1 MLNTNFFT
9 TPFSIKHRT
18 FPRFIGG
25 PLDGIT
31 DAPFRKLVRDFSQD
45 ELLYTEMRH
54 VRSIVTPKGGA
65 LALDFAQME
74 RPLNFQVSAN
84 SVEFIEQACERI
96 LAAGVDMIDL
106 NVGCPASNVVS
117 SCSGSALMA
126 NPEMLEKILK
136 EFRRV
141 IPSHVLFTIK
151 IRAGFK
157 HANAV
162 DIAKLAQ
169 DCGVDAL
176 AIHPRLKTQMF
187 TGLPDY
193 ALAAQVKKALQIPVI
208 FSGNVVNF
216 KTAKMTYDLTG
227 VDGFLI
233 GRGIWAKP
241 WKLYEMQ
248 QHAQGK
254 DFTVDSKLILSVA
267 LRHLTLMMQAYGMHG
282 LFRFR
287 KHLPF
292 YIKGHPSASALRQR
306 LVQSESEQDIKE
318 GLSEFLSK
326 NL

>member
-1 MLNTNFFT
+1 MDYFN
-9 TPFSIKHRT
+9 SHVKIKHLSY
-18 FPRFIGG
+18 PRFMGG

-31 DAPFRKLVRDFSQD
+31 DSPFRKLVRDFSKD

-54 VRSIVTPKGGA
+54 VRSVVTPKGGA
-65 LALDFAQME
+65 LALDLAQFE

-84 SVEFIEQACERI
+84 SVEFIEQACEKI
-96 LAAGVDMIDL
+96 LQTGVDAIDL

-126 NPEMLEKILK
+126 NPVMLEKILK

-141 IPSHVLFTIK
+141 IPDHVLFTIK

-157 HANAV
+157 EINAV

-187 TGLPDY
+187 TGQPNY
-193 ALAAQVKKALQIPVI
+193 QVAAAVKQALQIPVL

-216 KTAKMTYDLTG
+216 KTAKMTYELTG

-233 GRGIWAKP
+233 GRGMWAKP
-241 WKLYEMQ
+241 WKLEEMK
-248 QHAQGK
+248 QHALGK
-254 DFTVDSKLILSVA
+254 EFVVDSQMILKVA
-267 LRHLTLMMQAYGMHG
+267 LRHLSLMIEQYGMHG

-306 LVQSESEQDIKE
+306 LVLSESENDIKE
-318 GLSEFLSK
+318 GLQEFLG
-326 NL
+326 

>member
-1 MLNTNFFT
+1 MDYFNSNVK
-9 TPFSIKHRT
+9 IKHLS
-18 FPRFIGG
+18 FPRLMSG

-31 DAPFRKLVRDFSQD
+31 DSPFRKLVRDFSKD

-65 LALDFAQME
+65 LALDFNQLE

-84 SVEFIEQACERI
+84 SVEFIEQACEKI
-96 LAAGVDMIDL
+96 LQVGVDSIDL

-126 NPEMLEKILK
+126 NPVMLEKILK

-141 IPSHVLFTIK
+141 IPDHVLFTIK

-157 HANAV
+157 EVNAV

-187 TGLPDY
+187 TGQPNY
-193 ALAAQVKKALQIPVI
+193 QVAAAVKQALQIPVL

-216 KTAKMTYDLTG
+216 KTAKMTYELTG

-233 GRGIWAKP
+233 GRGMWAKP
-241 WKLYEMQ
+241 WKLEEMK
-248 QHAQGK
+248 QHALGNEYI
-254 DFTVDSKLILSVA
+254 VDSQMILKVA
-267 LRHLTLMMQAYGMHG
+267 LRHLSLMIEQYGMHG

-306 LVQSESEQDIKE
+306 LVLSESENDIKE
-318 GLSEFLSK
+318 GLQEFLG
-326 NL
+326 

>member
-1 MLNTNFFT
+1 MDYFNQKLH
-9 TPFSIKHRT
+9 IKQLS

-31 DAPFRKLVRDFSQD
+31 DSPFRQLVRDFSQE

-65 LALDFAQME
+65 MALAFEQFE

-84 SVEFIEQACERI
+84 APDFVEEACNKI
-96 LAAGVDMIDL
+96 LEAGVDMIDL
-106 NVGCPASNVVS
+106 NVGCPARNVIS
-117 SCSGSALMA
+117 SCCGSALMA
-126 NPEMLEKILK
+126 NPVMLEKILK
-136 EFRRV
+136 EFKRV
-141 IPSHVLFTIK
+141 LPDHVPFTIK

-157 HANAV
+157 QVNAI

-176 AIHPRLKTQMF
+176 AIHPRLQTQAF
-187 TGLPDY
+187 SGQPDY
-193 ALAAQVKKALQIPVI
+193 VLAAAVKKAVQIPVI
-208 FSGNVVNF
+208 LSGNIVNF
-216 KTAKMTYDLTG
+216 KTAHMAYERTG

-241 WKLYEMQ
+241 WKLEEMK
-248 QHAQGK
+248 QHAMGNPYL
-254 DFTVDSKLILSVA
+254 VDSNMVLQVA
-267 LRHLTLMMQAYGMHG
+267 LKHLGLMVQQFGVHG

-292 YIKGHPSASALRQR
+292 YVKGHPAASALRSR
-306 LVQSESEQDIKE
+306 LFLTDNLDDVKE
-318 GLSEFLSK
+318 GLKEFLG
-326 NL
+326 

>member
-1 MLNTNFFT
+1 MDYFKENLK
-9 TPFSIKHRT
+9 IKHLS

-31 DAPFRKLVRDFSQD
+31 DSPFRKLVRDFSTQ

-65 LALDFAQME
+65 LALDFLQME

-84 SVEFIEQACERI
+84 SVEFIEAACERI
-96 LAAGVDMIDL
+96 VQAGVDIVDL

-126 NPEMLEKILK
+126 NPVMLEKILK
-136 EFRRV
+136 EFKRV
-141 IPSHVLFTIK
+141 LPESIPFTIK

-157 HANAV
+157 VVNAV
-162 DIAKLAQ
+162 DIALLAQ

-176 AIHPRLKTQMF
+176 SIHPRLQSQMF
-187 TGLPDY
+187 NGQPDY
-193 ALAAQVKKALQIPVI
+193 KVAAAVKKALQIPVI

-216 KTAKMTYDLTG
+216 KTAKMTYELTG

-241 WKLYEMQ
+241 WKLEEMK
-248 QHAQGK
+248 QHALGNEYV
-254 DFTVDSKLILSVA
+254 VDSQMILKVA
-267 LRHLTLMMQAYGMHG
+267 LRHLSLMVEQYGMHG

-306 LVQSESEQDIKE
+306 LVRSESPEDIKE
-318 GLSEFLSK
+318 GLQEFLG
-326 NL
+326 

>member
-1 MLNTNFFT
+1 MNYFN
-9 TPFSIKHRT
+9 SHVKIKHLSY
-18 FPRFIGG
+18 PRFMGG

-31 DAPFRKLVRDFSQD
+31 DSPFRKLVRDFSKD

-54 VRSIVTPKGGA
+54 VRSVVTPKGGA
-65 LALDFAQME
+65 LALDLAQFE

-84 SVEFIEQACERI
+84 SVEFIEQACEKI
-96 LAAGVDMIDL
+96 LQTGVDAIDL

-126 NPEMLEKILK
+126 NPVMLEKILK

-141 IPSHVLFTIK
+141 IPDHVLFTIK

-157 HANAV
+157 EVNAV

-187 TGLPDY
+187 TGQPDY
-193 ALAAQVKKALQIPVI
+193 KVAAAVKQALQIPVL

-233 GRGIWAKP
+233 GRGMWAKP
-241 WKLYEMQ
+241 WKLEEMK
-248 QHAQGK
+248 QHALGNE
-254 DFTVDSKLILSVA
+254 FVVDSQMILKVA
-267 LRHLTLMMQAYGMHG
+267 LRHLSLMIEQYGMHG

-306 LVQSESEQDIKE
+306 LVLSESENDIKE
-318 GLSEFLSK
+318 GLQEFLG
-326 NL
+326 

>member
-1 MLNTNFFT
+1 MDYFNSHLK
-9 TPFSIKHRT
+9 IKHLS

-31 DAPFRKLVRDFSQD
+31 DSPFRKLVRDFSKE

-65 LALDFAQME
+65 LALNFAQFE

-84 SVEFIEQACERI
+84 SVEFIEQACEKI
-96 LAAGVDMIDL
+96 LQVGVDMIDL
-106 NVGCPASNVVS
+106 NVGCPASNVIS

-126 NPEMLEKILK
+126 HPEMLEKILK

-141 IPSHVLFTIK
+141 LPDRVLFTIK

-157 HANAV
+157 EANAV

-176 AIHPRLKTQMF
+176 AIHPRLAKQMF
-187 TGLPDY
+187 TGQPDFK
-193 ALAAQVKKALQIPVI
+193 LAAEVKKAINIPVI

-216 KTAKMTYDLTG
+216 KTAKMTYEATG
-227 VDGFLI
+227 VDGLLI

-241 WKLYEMQ
+241 WKLEEMK
-248 QHAQGK
+248 QHALGNSYEI
-254 DFTVDSKLILSVA
+254 DSKTMLHVA
-267 LRHLTLMMQAYGMHG
+267 LRHLSLMIEAYGMHG
-282 LFRFR
+282 LLRFR

-292 YIKGHPSASALRQR
+292 YIKGHPSASLLRQR
-306 LVQSESEQDIKE
+306 LVRSESEHDIKE
-318 GLSEFLSK
+318 GLQEFLG
-326 NL
+326 

>member
-1 MLNTNFFT
+1 MEYFKEKIK
-9 TPFSIKHRT
+9 IKHLEL
-18 FPRFIGG
+18 PRFIGG

-31 DAPFRKLVRDFSQD
+31 DSPFRQLVRDFSKQ

-54 VRSIVTPKGGA
+54 VRSVVTPKGGA
-65 LALDFAQME
+65 LALAFEQFE

-84 SVEFIEQACERI
+84 SPEFVEQAVERI
-96 LAAGVDMIDL
+96 LQAGVDMIDL
-106 NVGCPASNVVS
+106 NVGCPARNVVS
-117 SCSGSALMA
+117 SCCGSALMA
-126 NPEMLEKILK
+126 NPVMLEKILK

-141 IPSHVLFTIK
+141 IPDHIPFTIK

-157 HANAV
+157 QVNAV

-176 AIHPRLKTQMF
+176 AIHPRLQTQKF
-187 TGLPDY
+187 AGQPDY
-193 ALAAQVKKALQIPVI
+193 AVAYEVKRALQIPVI

-216 KTAKMTYDLTG
+216 KTAKMTYERTG

-241 WKLYEMQ
+241 WKLEEMR
-248 QHAQGK
+248 QHALGNE
-254 DFTVDSKLILSVA
+254 FVVDSDMILRCA
-267 LRHLTLMMQAYGMHG
+267 LKHVNLMVQQFGIHG

-292 YIKGHPSASALRQR
+292 YVKGHPSATQLRSE
-306 LVQSESEQDIKE
+306 LVRTECPEDIKE
-318 GLSEFLSK
+318 GLVKFLS
-326 NL
+326 

>member
-1 MLNTNFFT
+1 MDYFKTELK
-9 TPFSIKHRT
+9 IKHLS

-31 DAPFRKLVRDFSQD
+31 DSPFRKLVRNFSKK

-54 VRSIVTPKGGA
+54 VRSIITPKGGA
-65 LALDFAQME
+65 MALDFSQLE

-84 SVEFIEQACERI
+84 SVEFIQEACEKI
-96 LAAGVDMIDL
+96 LQVGVDSIDL

-126 NPEMLEKILK
+126 NPIMLEKILK

-141 IPSHVLFTIK
+141 IPAHVLFTIK

-157 HANAV
+157 AVNAV
-162 DIAKLAQ
+162 EIAKLAQ

-176 AIHPRLKTQMF
+176 AIHPRLKTAMF
-187 TGLPDY
+187 MGQPDFTVS
-193 ALAAQVKKALQIPVI
+193 AQVKQALQIPVL

-216 KTAKMTYDLTG
+216 KTAKMTHELTG

-233 GRGIWAKP
+233 GRGMWAKP
-241 WKLYEMQ
+241 WKLEEMK
-248 QHAQGK
+248 QHAFEN
-254 DFTVDSKLILSVA
+254 DYLIDSHMILQVA
-267 LRHLTLMMQAYGMHG
+267 LRHLSLMIEQYGIHG

-292 YIKGHPSASALRQR
+292 YIKGHPSASLLRQR
-306 LVQSESEQDIKE
+306 LVLSESENDIKE
-318 GLSEFLSK
+318 GLQEFLG
-326 NL
+326 

>member
-1 MLNTNFFT
+1 M
-9 TPFSIKHRT
+9 SY
-18 FPRFIGG
+18 PRFMGG

-31 DAPFRKLVRDFSQD
+31 DSPFRKLVRDFSKD

-65 LALDFAQME
+65 MALDLAQFE

-96 LAAGVDMIDL
+96 LQTGVDAIDL

-126 NPEMLEKILK
+126 NPVMLEKILK

-141 IPSHVLFTIK
+141 IPDNVLFTIK

-157 HANAV
+157 EINAV

-187 TGLPDY
+187 TGQPNY
-193 ALAAQVKKALQIPVI
+193 QVAAAVKQALQIPVL

-216 KTAKMTYDLTG
+216 KTAKMTYELTG

-233 GRGIWAKP
+233 GRGMWAKP
-241 WKLYEMQ
+241 WKLEEMK
-248 QHAQGK
+248 QHALGNEYV
-254 DFTVDSKLILSVA
+254 VDSQMILKVA
-267 LRHLTLMMQAYGMHG
+267 LRHLSLMIEQYGMHG

-306 LVQSESEQDIKE
+306 LVLSESENDIKK
-318 GLSEFLSK
+318 GLQEFLG
-326 NL
+326 

>member
-1 MLNTNFFT
+1 MDYFN
-9 TPFSIKHRT
+9 SHVKIKHLSY
-18 FPRFIGG
+18 PRFMGG

-31 DAPFRKLVRDFSQD
+31 DSPFRKLVRDFSKD

-65 LALDFAQME
+65 MALDLAQFE

-84 SVEFIEQACERI
+84 SVEFVEQACEKI
-96 LAAGVDMIDL
+96 LQTGVDSIDL

-126 NPEMLEKILK
+126 NPVMLEKILK

-141 IPSHVLFTIK
+141 IPDHVLFTIK

-157 HANAV
+157 EVNAV

-187 TGLPDY
+187 TGQPNY
-193 ALAAQVKKALQIPVI
+193 QVAAAVKQALQIPVL

-216 KTAKMTYDLTG
+216 KTAKMTYEMTG

-233 GRGIWAKP
+233 GRGMWAKP
-241 WKLYEMQ
+241 WKLEEMK
-248 QHAQGK
+248 QHALGNE
-254 DFTVDSKLILSVA
+254 FVVDSQMILKVA
-267 LRHLTLMMQAYGMHG
+267 LRHLSLMIEQYGMHG

-306 LVQSESEQDIKE
+306 LVLSESENDIKE
-318 GLSEFLSK
+318 GLQEFLG
-326 NL
+326 